1 MMLSYTSVST
11 IVFFFCSLQEHQF
24 LYIQFLEMFSRRD
37 MNPIDIACPPTFT
50 FLLIYGDFD
59 NFHLVSLSPNLS
71 LSPEISRKTQKL

>member
-1 MMLSYTSVST
+1 
-11 IVFFFCSLQEHQF
+11 
-24 LYIQFLEMFSRRD
+24 MFSRRD

-71 LSPEISRKTQKL
+71 LSILCLLKYPVKLKSFNNIFGTKHNLKQLLALAYYSILIIN